1 MKKLFTLIA
10 VAITAISTFA
20 SSTDA
25 INLRDEMI
33 IMAQRLNFA
42 NRADSVEEFQNNMTK
57 FIDAA
62 EKSKATLPSKWNGD
76 TSQFSG
82 YQQGLQKV
90 IDIATQASELAKQNK
105 LNEAKEKLNELP
117 ELRKMYH
124 KLYK

>member
-1 MKKLFTLIA
+1 MKKLFTFIA

-20 SSTDA
+20 SSKDS
-25 INLRDEMI
+25 INLRDEMT

-42 NRADSVEEFQNNMTK
+42 NRAVSVEEFQNSMTT

-62 EKSKATLPSKWNGD
+62 EKSKATMPPKWNGD
-76 TSQFSG
+76 ASQFSG

-105 LNEAKEKLNELP
+105 LNEAKEKLSELP
-117 ELRKMYH
+117 ELRTMYH

>member
-42 NRADSVEEFQNNMTK
+42 NRADSVEEFQNSMTK

-62 EKSKATLPSKWNGD
+62 EKSKATLPPKWNGD

-105 LNEAKEKLNELP
+105 LNEAKEKLSELP

>member
-1 MKKLFTLIA
+1 MKKLFTFIA

-42 NRADSVEEFQNNMTK
+42 NRADSVEEFQNSMTK

-62 EKSKATLPSKWNGD
+62 EKSKATLPPKWNGD

-105 LNEAKEKLNELP
+105 LNEAKEKLYELP

>member
-1 MKKLFTLIA
+1 MKKLFTFIA

-42 NRADSVEEFQNNMTK
+42 NRADSVEEFQNSMTK

-62 EKSKATLPSKWNGD
+62 EKSKATLPPKWNGD

>member
-1 MKKLFTLIA
+1 MKKLFTLMAI
-10 VAITAISTFA
+10 AITATSTFA
-20 SSTDA
+20 ASEES
-25 INLRDEMI
+25 INLRDEMT

-42 NRADSVEEFQNNMTK
+42 NRADSAEEFQNSMAK

-62 EKSKATLPSKWNGD
+62 EKSKATIPPKWNGD

-90 IDIATQASELAKQNK
+90 IDIATEASELAKQNK
-105 LNEAKEKLNELP
+105 LSEAKEKLSELP
-117 ELRKMYH
+117 ELRTMYH

>member
-1 MKKLFTLIA
+1 MKKLFTFIA

-20 SSTDA
+20 SSKES

-33 IMAQRLNFA
+33 IMAQRLNLA
-42 NRADSVEEFQNNMTK
+42 NRADSVEEFQNSVAK

-62 EKSKATLPSKWNGD
+62 EKSKATVPPKWNGD

-90 IDIATQASELAKQNK
+90 IDIATEASELAKQNK
-105 LNEAKEKLNELP
+105 LNEAKEKLIELP